1 MSKEKRAEKS
11 ISERQCMC
19 WDLKMT
25 RNEMENCS
33 LIVTVIVNGCP
44 PRLQVLE
51 ADTRDL
57 SRSHNQQFGLD
68 LQGSLEPLHDFY
80 PGNNT
85 ILFAF

>member
-1 MSKEKRAEKS
+1 
-11 ISERQCMC
+11 
-19 WDLKMT
+19 MT